1 MDSRESWN
9 VRELRLLDTGWPYGR
24 LFIDCDQTS
33 EAPAGALRP
42 QSPCRNALLMGLSL
56 IATVC
61 ILLTC
66 R

>member
-9 VRELRLLDTGWPYGR
+9 VRELRLLDTGSGGWPYGR

-42 QSPCRNALLMGLSL
+42 QSPCRNALLR
-56 IATVC
+56 VYH
-61 ILLTC
+61 
-66 R
+66 